1 MRKRLIGCLT
11 GGVLGFVVATLMNG
25 SLGLSPAV
33 ASGACSLAGAAV
45 GYVATTLFDVFL
57 TDVEAPT
64 PKQDF

>member
-11 GGVLGFVVATLMNG
+11 GGVLGFVVATLVNG

-33 ASGACSLAGAAV
+33 ASGACTLAGVAV

-57 TDVEAPT
+57 TDSVSPAPD
-64 PKQDF
+64 QQ